1 MVNEHALAED
11 QLIPV
16 LGQTLC
22 ELIVKMQLS
31 QNSVSLA
38 LAGGNTPAPLYR
50 WLSEQHINWGR
61 CKITLSDE
69 RWLSPDQPDSNE
81 LLIRENLLINQ
92 AQYAYFCPLKN
103 AQKTALEGQQ
113 ECETNLSINIPT
125 LDIALLGMGEDG
137 HFASIFPGQDDF
149 ENLINPDNSALCRAL
164 QPPHAPHERMTL
176 TLAYLLSAKRIFIL
190 FKGAKK
196 IRLYEQAKQAIHH
209 VDQFPLRVLL
219 SQQKVPVDVY
229 WSL

>member
-1 MVNEHALAED
+1 MLNEHALAAD

-22 ELIVKMQLS
+22 DLITQMQSS
-31 QNSVSLA
+31 QHSVSLA

-50 WLSEQHINWGR
+50 WLSTQAINWGH
-61 CKITLSDE
+61 CKITLTDE
-69 RWLSPDQPDSNE
+69 RWLNPDQPDSNE

-103 AQKTALEGQQ
+103 SAKTAREGQQ
-113 ECETNLSINIPT
+113 ECETNLSINMPA
-125 LDIALLGMGEDG
+125 LDIVLLGMGEDG
-137 HFASIFPGQDDF
+137 HFASIFPRQDDF
-149 ENLINPDNSALCRAL
+149 AALTNPQNNALCRAL

-209 VDQFPLRVLL
+209 VEEFPLRILL
-219 SQQKVPVDVY
+219 SQTNVPVDVY

>member
-1 MVNEHALAED
+1 MLNEHALAAD
-11 QLIPV
+11 QLIPT

-22 ELIVKMQLS
+22 DLITQMQGS

-50 WLSEQHINWGR
+50 WLSAQAINWGH
-61 CKITLSDE
+61 CKITLTDE
-69 RWLSPDQPDSNE
+69 RWLNPDQPDSNE

-92 AQYAYFCPLKN
+92 AQHAYFCPLKN
-103 AQKTALEGQQ
+103 SAKTAREGQQ
-113 ECETNLSINIPT
+113 ECETNLSINMPS
-125 LDIALLGMGEDG
+125 LDIVLLGMGEDG

-149 ENLINPDNSALCRAL
+149 ATLTHPQHNALCRAL

-209 VDQFPLRVLL
+209 VEEFPLRILL
-219 SQQKVPVDVY
+219 SQSLVPVDVY